1 MKEEE
6 VESLL
11 KEALIKKY
19 GDKCS
24 KCGKEGNLN
33 ICQILGQ
40 ANSEYQYFLH
50 CTRLTGYDMDYPYYI
65 HNYYL
70 NNFDAESE
78 FLGLICN
85 ICVIISPQYPT
96 YEEVMTALGD
106 FWAENNLSELQ
117 VFMQLHPHTKPI
129 IFRLFRLM
137 NFNFDSS
144 CISENG
150 SSHDNLGE
158 TFDR

>member
-50 CTRLTGYDMDYPYYI
+50 CTRLTGYDMDYPYYLY
-65 HNYYL
+65 NYYL

-85 ICVIISPQYPT
+85 IYVIISPQYPT
-96 YEEVMTALGD
+96 YEEH
-106 FWAENNLSELQ
+106 LQ
-117 VFMQLHPHTKPI
+117 LISQVTDPLTHLKDNPKCR
-129 IFRLFRLM
+129 FREVLV
-137 NFNFDSS
+137 
-144 CISENG
+144 
-150 SSHDNLGE
+150 
-158 TFDR
+158 